1 MKAVSL
7 KEKFYLFKV
16 RQTKDPEAYGKLYDL
31 YVDRIF
37 RFIFFKVSS
46 VEEAE
51 DLTADVFLKTW
62 EYINT
67 SNDNIKNFNA
77 LIYRIARNKVIDFYR
92 NKTRETVKSAEDQL
106 MEIADKRNLAEEMSI
121 KFEIKSVE
129 TYLRKMKDGYR
140 EVLLLKYVEEYS
152 ISEISKILDKTKG
165 NVRVLLHR
173 ATETL
178 RDLAG
183 EQ

>member
-1 MKAVSL
+1 MKPVSL
-7 KEKFYLFKV
+7 KEKFYIFKV
-16 RQTKDPEAYGKLYDL
+16 RQSKDPEAYGKLYDL

-62 EYINT
+62 EFVN
-67 SNDNIKNFNA
+67 SAGDNIKNFNA
-77 LIYRIARNKVIDFYR
+77 LIYRVARNRVIDYYR
-92 NKTRETVKSAEDQL
+92 SKTHESFKTDEEQM
-106 MEIADKRNLAEEMSI
+106 MEIADKRSLADEMSA

-129 TYLRKMKDGYR
+129 TYLRKMKDAYR
-140 EVLLLKYVEEYS
+140 EVLILRHIEEYS
-152 ISEISKILDKTKG
+152 ISEIAKILDKSKG

-178 RDLAG
+178 KDLAG
-183 EQ
+183 EK